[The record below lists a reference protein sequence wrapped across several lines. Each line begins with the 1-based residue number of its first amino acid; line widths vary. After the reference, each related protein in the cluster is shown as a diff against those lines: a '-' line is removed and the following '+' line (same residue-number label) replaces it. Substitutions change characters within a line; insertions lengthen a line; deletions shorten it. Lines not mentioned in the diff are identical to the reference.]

1 MSKPA
6 VPVIVTV
13 NLHGKTVELTQLG
26 EDALFGRA
34 SYGKY
39 AYAVGCERLF
49 GLLDRHGI
57 KSTVFV
63 PGAEAE
69 ANPAY
74 VAALAGRGH
83 EIAAH
88 GWAMEEMDAASVD
101 ERALL
106 ERTHATLSRIV
117 GRAPRGFRAPH
128 GRLTERT
135 LGHLADL
142 GYRYDSSFQDD
153 DHPYRLDADG
163 GRDMVEVPHAEILID
178 ATLYAQRQTHDRM
191 MMTWREEIEAMH
203 RENCLIVLTLH
214 PRSDYGSAR
223 ASRIAALDRTL
234 TWLKDLGGVSFMTCE
249 QIADAAQT

>member
-1 MSKPA
+1 MTSSIC
-6 VPVIVTV
+6 PVAVTV
-13 NLHGKTVELTQLG
+13 NLQGRTVELRQLG

-57 KSTVFV
+57 KATVFV

-69 ANPAY
+69 ANPDY

-88 GWAMEEMDAASVD
+88 GWAMEEMDAPGID
-101 ERALL
+101 ERALID
-106 ERTHATLSRIV
+106 RTHATLARIT
-117 GRAPRGFRAPH
+117 GAAPRGFRAPH
-128 GRLTERT
+128 GKLTERT
-135 LGHLADL
+135 LAHLAAL
-142 GYRYDSSFQDD
+142 GYRYDASFQDD

-163 GRDMVEVPHAEILID
+163 GVGMIEVPQAEILID
-178 ATLYAQRQTHDRM
+178 ATLYAQRQTHDRVM
-191 MMTWREEIEAMH
+191 KTWREEIEAMH
-203 RENCLIVLTLH
+203 RERCLVTLTLH

-223 ASRIAALDRTL
+223 ASRIAALDSML
-234 TWLKDLGGVSFMTCE
+234 TWLGSLADVSFMTCR
-249 QIADAAQT
+249 QIAAAVR